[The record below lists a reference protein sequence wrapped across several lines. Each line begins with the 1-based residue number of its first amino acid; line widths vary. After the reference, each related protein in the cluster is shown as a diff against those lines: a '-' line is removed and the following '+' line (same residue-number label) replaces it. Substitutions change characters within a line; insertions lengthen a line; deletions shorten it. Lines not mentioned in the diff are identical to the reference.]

1 MVFVGYGIVAPEER
15 WDDLKGTDLRGKLL
29 LMLVNE
35 PPPTAGEP
43 RLFDGEDLTEY
54 GRWTWKFEQAARL
67 GAAGVLLVH
76 TDASAAYP
84 WSVVQTGFGGEKFQL
99 AAEPGG
105 APLQGWVTE
114 GLARRLAAAGG
125 QDLDALRA
133 RALRRD
139 FRPVA
144 LGLTA
149 AARLQSEVRRFTQEN
164 VAGLVRGTD
173 PALAGE
179 AVVYSAHWDHFG
191 RVGDRIFNGAVD
203 NASGCAAVL
212 AMAEAAAASPAR
224 RSQLFLFTFGEEQGL
239 LGAAA
244 WVARPPWPLAD
255 TVADLNLESLN
266 WVGPARDVEFLGGDR
281 STLEEAVRPVAARLG
296 LALRA
301 REPDRSGLF
310 FRSDHWPFARA
321 GVPSVSPG
329 FSLAGQ
335 RDYLGDGA
343 AQPGPGEPA
352 SCRATIRRATT
363 TTRPGTSPAWCSRPS
378 SRWSWGGRW
387 PTRRRGRPGSRAGRR
402 SGGRHERAL
411 HRPPAHPARPARGR
425 RPDEARADH
434 DQPAGGLGR
443 GERAKGPE
451 PLRQQLPRPLRAAGA
466 GGGGPGGAAAA
477 RLRPLLGPLHL
488 RHPGRPR
495 RAGGAPGPL
504 PRLRGRHPLLLLL
517 RRQRRG
523 LRGAARRGGRGGLRR
538 PQPRLD
544 HRRHPA
550 LQGAPLPL
558 RQRRHGRPG
567 GPAREGGGRRA
578 PASPWW

>member
-1 MVFVGYGIVAPEER
+1 MPTPPMMASTLLAALLAAAPAAPVAAPPVGAPQPAAAPPAVPPQMPASARADARAAARAFRPAPARVREAPLRAHLAFLADDLLEGRGTGQRGGDLAMRYLEAQLQALGLEPAVAGAWRQRAEVLGTRLRTADSAVTFHAPDAAAGPGLHPAIGEEIVLAAGLPRAEVALEAPLVFVGFGITSPEWR
-15 WDDLKGTDLRGKLL
+15 WDDLKGADLKGKLL

-35 PPPTAGEP
+35 PPPTAEEP
-43 RLFDGEDLTEY
+43 GLFDGDDLTEY

-114 GLARRLAAAGG
+114 GLARRLVAAGG
-125 QDLDALRA
+125 QELDALRA
-133 RALRRD
+133 QALRRD

-149 AARLQSEVRRFTQEN
+149 TARLASDVRRFSQEN

-173 PALAGE
+173 PALARE

-191 RVGDRIFNGAVD
+191 KVGDRTFNGAVD

-212 AMAEAAAASPAR
+212 ALAEATAASPAR

-244 WVARPPWPLAD
+244 WVAHPPWPLAD

-266 WVGPARDVEFLGGDR
+266 WVGPSRDVEFLGGDR
-281 STLEEAVRPVAARLG
+281 STLQEAVQPVASRLG

-301 REPDRSGLF
+301 REPDRSGLY

-321 GVPSVSPG
+321 GVPSASPG

-343 AQPGPGEPA
+343 A
-352 SCRATIRRATT
+352 RRAQAAGYLG
-363 TTRPGTSPAWCSRPS
+363 RYHQESDDYDPAWDL
-378 SRWSWGGRW
+378 
-387 PTRRRGRPGSRAGRR
+387 
-402 SGGRHERAL
+402 SGMLQQAEL
-411 HRPPAHPARPARGR
+411 VL
-425 RPDEARADH
+425 E
-434 DQPAGGLGR
+434 LGR
-443 GERAKGPE
+443 AV
-451 PLRQQLPRPLRAAGA
+451 ADA
-466 GGGGPGGAAAA
+466 
-477 RLRPLLGPLHL
+477 
-488 RHPGRPR
+488 PGRPAWKPG
-495 RAGGAPGPL
+495 RAP
-504 PRLRGRHPLLLLL
+504 RGRTP
-517 RRQRRG
+517 
-523 LRGAARRGGRGGLRR
+523 
-538 PQPRLD
+538 
-544 HRRHPA
+544 
-550 LQGAPLPL
+550 
-558 RQRRHGRPG
+558 
-567 GPAREGGGRRA
+567 
-578 PASPWW
+578 